1 MSLGNQ
7 QYAEQ
12 AQELIQNENILLQ
25 TLGFDVA
32 IDHPH
37 TQVLKCCQHL
47 FRGKCRPVFEPPSS
61 VAASLCR

>member
-1 MSLGNQ
+1 MSTICQLQ
-7 QYAEQ
+7 QYMEQ
-12 AQELIQNENILLQ
+12 AQELINNENILLQ

-47 FRGKCRPVFEPPSS
+47 FRSKQHCFVVPSQ
-61 VAASLCR
+61 